1 MIRSCKRGGEIPKC
15 ISSNQNIVNLKTFP
29 KAKKFLFRR
38 SARSKLF
45 CHSPSR
51 VVECVSEYIF
61 QILKNKQIKSKQT
74 NKQKNNNNK
83 NTKKQEKLK
92 NKREYLREN
101 QFKSRR
107 LGEDFCRRPHFRK
120 EEYFFLV
127 QPWWNIH
134 LKIKL

>member
-15 ISSNQNIVNLKTFP
+15 ISSNQYIVNLKTFP
-29 KAKKFLFRR
+29 KAKKFLFRK

-61 QILKNKQIKSKQT
+61 QILKNKQTKSKQT

-101 QFKSRR
+101 QFKSP
-107 LGEDFCRRPHFRK
+107 G
-120 EEYFFLV
+120 
-127 QPWWNIH
+127 
-134 LKIKL
+134 

>member
-51 VVECVSEYIF
+51 VVECVSEYISNF
-61 QILKNKQIKSKQT
+61 KKQTNKKQT
-74 NKQKNNNNK
+74 NKQ
-83 NTKKQEKLK
+83 TKKQQQQKYKKARETKEQ
-92 NKREYLREN
+92 KRISPG
-101 QFKSRR
+101 KS
-107 LGEDFCRRPHFRK
+107 
-120 EEYFFLV
+120 
-127 QPWWNIH
+127 I
-134 LKIKL
+134 